1 MSVKFLSDEWAH
13 ALKAELNESEE
24 FRRAA
29 AGQHATIQQVITGGG
44 ADTHYWITIEDGRID
59 LGVGDVEGEDATIT
73 QSYDSAAGLARGE
86 LSPVTA
92 FMTGK
97 LKIAGNM
104 GLILGLQGALAQM
117 PAAMAKIDVEYEV
130 SVPPIEKRDCAFAS
144 SRPPPSSIEASA
156 NARDRPT
163 FTAIPRPRTLPG
175 FAGARKWISRSAV
188 TWRRPG
194 SIAERIDS
202 PHAVSA
208 RIDNMPP

>member
-1 MSVKFLSDEWAH
+1 MSVKFLSDEWAQ

-29 AGQHATIQQVITGGG
+29 AGQHATIQQVITGGD

-104 GLILGLQGALAQM
+104 GLILGLQGALAQL
-117 PAAMAKIDVEYEV
+117 PAAMAKIDVEY
-130 SVPPIEKRDCAFAS
+130 
-144 SRPPPSSIEASA
+144 
-156 NARDRPT
+156 
-163 FTAIPRPRTLPG
+163 
-175 FAGARKWISRSAV
+175 
-188 TWRRPG
+188 
-194 SIAERIDS
+194 
-202 PHAVSA
+202 
-208 RIDNMPP
+208 